1 METDITFQKAIP
13 SCKKGE
19 PLTVQAACVLG
30 TQTENSREVFTKPCQ
45 PHTPQELFWVPEPT
59 GGMLASLTF

>member
-19 PLTVQAACVLG
+19 HCCVLG
-30 TQTENSREVFTKPCQ
+30 TQTESSREVFTKPCQ

-59 GGMLASLTF
+59 GGMFASLTF